1 MKGAPWSFVRGCKQS
16 SSPGL
21 WVVSEDIEKG
31 VDASFELP
39 GSKNVREMGNVAFP
53 PVGEKTS
60 SIRPKQLHDNDL
72 PWQDQKQL

>member
-1 MKGAPWSFVRGCKQS
+1 MIIYQS

-31 VDASFELP
+31 VDAGFELP
-39 GSKNVREMGNVAFP
+39 RSKNVREMRDVAFP

-60 SIRPKQLHDNDL
+60 SIRQKHLHDNIRRSCN
-72 PWQDQKQL
+72 